1 MASSERLCL
10 PPLVLAAILSSQ
22 LRAGLRGEQVV
33 SVAWAAQRYQMM
45 PGGGLTSSSAVKD
58 RLGNTCCQST
68 FAVSPFSSAP
78 KEP

>member
-22 LRAGLRGEQVV
+22 LRAGPWGERGV
-33 SVAWAAQRYQMM
+33 SLARAAQRYQMVSRR
-45 PGGGLTSSSAVKD
+45 PHFPLSSKKQIRKNLLPKHICTEPVP
-58 RLGNTCCQST
+58 R
-68 FAVSPFSSAP
+68 AP